1 LNNISN
7 NPNITL
13 SKAVSQWIL
22 PKIGHTMTS
31 FVHLEYSNQHPGVAR
46 VEAAIASAQQIK
58 RSFSGTRGLAT
69 LLLSAIA
76 AAVMVVAYQVMDSMA
91 EGHLLVLWIGLWA
104 VAFATL
110 AICASTARAV
120 ASKLKASLDGWS
132 RNLAARRAD
141 ARLWAMAKT
150 DARVMADLQC
160 AMSRGDFGDEGLRFV
175 RPAAAKAAAASRKA
189 MPSGMGLAQA

>member
-1 LNNISN
+1 
-7 NPNITL
+7 
-13 SKAVSQWIL
+13 
-22 PKIGHTMTS
+22 MTS

-91 EGHLLVLWIGLWA
+91 EGHLLVLWMGLWA

-110 AICASTARAV
+110 AVFASTARAV
-120 ASKLKASLDGWS
+120 AASAKSSLDGWS
-132 RNLAARRAD
+132 RSLAAKRAD
-141 ARLWAMAKT
+141 ERLWSMAKT

-160 AMSRGDFGDEGLRFV
+160 AISRGDMRDDPRDEGLRFV
-175 RPAAAKAAAASRKA
+175 PPVLVTVVKASKEI
-189 MPSGMGLAQA
+189 PSGMDLMRAYKRHYI

>member
-1 LNNISN
+1 
-7 NPNITL
+7 
-13 SKAVSQWIL
+13 
-22 PKIGHTMTS
+22 MTS

-69 LLLSAIA
+69 LLLSAMA

-110 AICASTARAV
+110 AICASTARAL
-120 ASKLKASLDGWS
+120 ASNLKVSLDGWS
-132 RNLAARRAD
+132 RRLAIKRAD
-141 ARLWAMAKT
+141 ERLWAMAKT
-150 DARVMADLQC
+150 DARVMTDLQC

-175 RPAAAKAAAASRKA
+175 PPAAAASAKVATAPRKA
-189 MPSGMGLAQA
+189 IPSGMGLVQA